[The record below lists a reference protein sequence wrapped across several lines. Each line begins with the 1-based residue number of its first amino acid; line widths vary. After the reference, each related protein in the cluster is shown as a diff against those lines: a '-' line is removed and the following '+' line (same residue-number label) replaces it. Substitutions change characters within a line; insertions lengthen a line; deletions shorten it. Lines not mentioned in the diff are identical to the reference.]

1 MTARGDITRAEA
13 LSTPASRPG
22 RRGVTLDVA
31 HLHKPAK
38 EMAAKSGPSRRSGH
52 DHESGNA
59 GLTGSV
65 LPASANLL
73 SGRPASER
81 AGSGRV

>member
-1 MTARGDITRAEA
+1 MTGRGDITHAEA

-38 EMAAKSGPSRRSGH
+38 EMAAKSGPLEAIG
-52 DHESGNA
+52 A
-59 GLTGSV
+59 
-65 LPASANLL
+65 
-73 SGRPASER
+73 RP
-81 AGSGRV
+81 